1 MRKRDKE
8 RARIRKTKRDW
19 ERARMRRVTVSK
31 DEKR

>member
-8 RARIRKTKRDW
+8 RTRIRKTKRDR
-19 ERARMRRVTVSK
+19 ERARMRRETVSK